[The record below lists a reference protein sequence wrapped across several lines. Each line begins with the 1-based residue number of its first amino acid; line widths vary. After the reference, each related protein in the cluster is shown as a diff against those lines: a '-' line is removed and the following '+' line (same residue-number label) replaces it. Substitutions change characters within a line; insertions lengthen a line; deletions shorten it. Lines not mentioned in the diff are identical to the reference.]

1 MHKRGHKNQFII
13 LNEYYMQEKKAY
25 KLLLQS
31 IILRTTTD
39 VYNTYVSES
48 KLVAAVTASS
58 SPLILRGTFLHPGD
72 FRIFCN
78 WLTVFSNTYRLHL
91 SILVTT
97 TKTGTFKANV
107 NPKCSLVVPAAK
119 DWFIK
124 SLHLLDFR
132 LFVYQHNYILSIDMY
147 RTKRNNYIENNL
159 FVCQYLVI

>member
-31 IILRTTTD
+31 IILRTTD

-72 FRIFCN
+72 FRIF
-78 WLTVFSNTYRLHL
+78 SN
-91 SILVTT
+91 
-97 TKTGTFKANV
+97 
-107 NPKCSLVVPAAK
+107 
-119 DWFIK
+119 
-124 SLHLLDFR
+124 
-132 LFVYQHNYILSIDMY
+132 
-147 RTKRNNYIENNL
+147 
-159 FVCQYLVI
+159 